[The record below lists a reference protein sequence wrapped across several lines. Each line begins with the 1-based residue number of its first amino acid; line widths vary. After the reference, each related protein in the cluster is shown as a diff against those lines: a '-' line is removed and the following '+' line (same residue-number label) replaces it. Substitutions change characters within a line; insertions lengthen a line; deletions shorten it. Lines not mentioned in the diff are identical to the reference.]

1 MCSYALYYI
10 KGEHKMTVVNLK
22 QPSRD
27 PNWRV
32 GFIGGSDAV
41 KIMRGDWH
49 DLYNEK
55 TGQAQPADLSH
66 LFNVQLGTYTE
77 EFNLAWFEQEYGV
90 HVLGFQHEA
99 KKTIDGIPFKA
110 TLDGIINDPENKGEH
125 IGVECKHTSSF
136 KKFDDI
142 LAYYYPQIQLYMKV
156 ADLKS
161 MYLSVI
167 FGNQWECKLVA
178 QDEAEWLRML
188 PIFRDFWGHVIK
200 KQPPVGEMPNE
211 LPTNVHHMTLDNM
224 VARDASRDNYFREC
238 ESQYIEN
245 YLYAKCFDDC
255 KKELKSYVKPN
266 EREVYTDKLSIK
278 RNKRGA
284 LTIKIKETS

>member
-1 MCSYALYYI
+1 M
-10 KGEHKMTVVNLK
+10 GVVNLK
-22 QPSRD
+22 QPPRD

-41 KIMRGDWH
+41 KIMSGNWH

-90 HVLGFQHEA
+90 QVLGFQHEVS
-99 KKTIDGIPFKA
+99 KTIEGIPFKA
-110 TLDGIINDPENKGEH
+110 TLDGILNDPENKGEH

-136 KKFDDI
+136 KKFDEI

-156 ADLKS
+156 ADLKH

-167 FGNQWECKLVA
+167 FGNQWECKLVS

-188 PIFRDFWGHVIK
+188 PIFRDFWGHVIRK
-200 KQPPVGEMPNE
+200 EPPVGEMPNE
-211 LPTNVHHMTLDNM
+211 LPTGVQHMTLDNM
-224 VARDASRDNYFREC
+224 VARDASTDNEFRDKEY
-238 ESQYIEN
+238 Y
-245 YLYAKCFDDC
+245 YLCHFDDAQIFDDA
-255 KKELKSYVKPN
+255 KKRLKALIKPN

-284 LTIKIKETS
+284 LSIHIKEISDE

>member
-1 MCSYALYYI
+1 MN
-10 KGEHKMTVVNLK
+10 VVSLQ
-22 QPSRD
+22 QPQRD
-27 PNWRV
+27 PKWRM

-41 KIMRGDWH
+41 KIIRGDWH

-55 TGQAQPADLSH
+55 IGIAQPSDLSH

-99 KKTIDGIPFKA
+99 KKTIEGIPFKA

-142 LAYYYPQIQLYMKV
+142 LTYYYPQIQLYMKV
-156 ADLKS
+156 ADLS
-161 MYLSVI
+161 HMYLSVI
-167 FGNQWECKLVA
+167 FGNQWECKLVS

-188 PIFRDFWGHVIK
+188 PIFKDFWGHVLK
-200 KQPPVGEMPNE
+200 KQPPVAEMPNE

-224 VARDASRDNYFREC
+224 VARDATKDNQFKDLEHA
-238 ESQYIEN
+238 YIEN
-245 YLYAKCFDDC
+245 ESLSKLFEFA
-255 KKELKSYVKPN
+255 KKELKALVKPN
-266 EREVYTDKLSIK
+266 EREVFTDKLSIK

-284 LTIKIKETS
+284 LTIKIKEA

>member
-1 MCSYALYYI
+1 MS
-10 KGEHKMTVVNLK
+10 VVNLK
-22 QPSRD
+22 QPPRD

-41 KIMRGDWH
+41 KIMSGNWH

-90 HVLGFQHEA
+90 QVLGFQHEVS
-99 KKTIDGIPFKA
+99 KTIEGIPFKA
-110 TLDGIINDPENKGEH
+110 TLDGILNDPENKGEH

-156 ADLKS
+156 ADLKH

-167 FGNQWECKLVA
+167 FGNQWECKLVS

-188 PIFRDFWGHVIK
+188 PIFRDFWGHVIRTE
-200 KQPPVGEMPNE
+200 PPVGEMPNE
-211 LPTNVHHMTLDNM
+211 LPTGVQHMTLDNM
-224 VARDASRDNYFREC
+224 VARDVSTDNRFIEI
-238 ESQYIEN
+238 QHHYIEH
-245 YLYAKCFDDC
+245 LHDSKIFEEC

-284 LTIKIKETS
+284 LSIHIKEA

>member
-1 MCSYALYYI
+1 
-10 KGEHKMTVVNLK
+10 MTIVSLQ
-22 QPSRD
+22 QPIRD
-27 PNWRV
+27 PNWRM

-41 KIMRGDWH
+41 KIIRGDWH

-55 TGQAQPADLSH
+55 IGIAQPSDLSYM
-66 LFNVQLGTYTE
+66 FNVQLGTYTE

-90 HVLGFQHEA
+90 QIMDTQPEF
-99 KKTIDGIPFKA
+99 KKTIEGIPFKA
-110 TLDGIINDPENKGEH
+110 TLDGIITDPENNNNY
-125 IGVECKHTSSF
+125 IGVECKHTGSF

-142 LAYYYPQIQLYMKV
+142 LTYYYPQIQLYMKV
-156 ADLKS
+156 ADLS
-161 MYLSVI
+161 HMYLSVI

-200 KQPPVGEMPNE
+200 KQPPVAEMPNE
-211 LPTNVHHMTLDNM
+211 LPSNVHHMTLDNM
-224 VARDASRDNYFREC
+224 VARDATKDNQFKDLEHA
-238 ESQYIEN
+238 YIEN
-245 YLYAKCFDDC
+245 ESLSKLFEFA
-255 KKELKSYVKPN
+255 KKELKALVKPN

-284 LTIKIKETS
+284 LTIKIKEA

>member
-1 MCSYALYYI
+1 MN
-10 KGEHKMTVVNLK
+10 VVSLQ
-22 QPSRD
+22 QPQRD
-27 PNWRV
+27 PKWRM

-41 KIMRGDWH
+41 KIIRGDWH

-55 TGQAQPADLSH
+55 IGIAQPSDLSH

-90 HVLGFQHEA
+90 QVIDTQPEF
-99 KKTIDGIPFKA
+99 KKTIEGIPFKA
-110 TLDGIINDPENKGEH
+110 TLDGLIVDPENKGDH

-142 LAYYYPQIQLYMKV
+142 LTYYYPQIQLYMKV
-156 ADLKS
+156 ADLS
-161 MYLSVI
+161 HMYLSVI
-167 FGNQWECKLVA
+167 FGNQWECKLVS

-188 PIFRDFWGHVIK
+188 PIFKDFWGHVLK
-200 KQPPVGEMPNE
+200 KQPPVAEMPNE

-224 VARDASRDNYFREC
+224 VARDASQDNFFVEL
-238 ESQYIEN
+238 QHHYIAN
-245 YLYAKCFDDC
+245 YDETKIFEKAKQ
-255 KKELKSYVKPN
+255 ELKSLVEPN
-266 EREVYTDKLSIK
+266 EREVYTDILSIK

-284 LTIKIKETS
+284 LTIKIKEGASHGI

>member
-1 MCSYALYYI
+1 MS
-10 KGEHKMTVVNLK
+10 VVNLK
-22 QPSRD
+22 QPPRN
-27 PNWRV
+27 PNWRI

-41 KIMRGDWH
+41 KIMSGNWH

-90 HVLGFQHEA
+90 QVIDTQPEY
-99 KKTIDGIPFKA
+99 KKTIEGIPFKA
-110 TLDGIINDPENKGEH
+110 TLDGVIADPENKGDY

-156 ADLKS
+156 AGLQN

-188 PIFRDFWGHVIK
+188 PIFRDFWGHVIRK
-200 KQPPVGEMPNE
+200 EPPVGEMPNE
-211 LPTNVHHMTLDNM
+211 LPTGVQHMTLDNM
-224 VARDASRDNYFREC
+224 VARDASTDNEFRDKEY
-238 ESQYIEN
+238 Y
-245 YLYAKCFDDC
+245 YLCHFDDAQIFDDA
-255 KKELKSYVKPN
+255 KKRLKALIKPN
-266 EREVYTDKLSIK
+266 EREVYTDKLLIK

-284 LTIKIKETS
+284 LSIHIKEV

>member
-1 MCSYALYYI
+1 MN
-10 KGEHKMTVVNLK
+10 VVSLQ
-22 QPSRD
+22 QPQRD
-27 PNWRV
+27 PKWRM

-41 KIMRGDWH
+41 KIIRGDWH

-55 TGQAQPADLSH
+55 IGIAQPSDLSH

-99 KKTIDGIPFKA
+99 KKTIEGIPFKA

-142 LAYYYPQIQLYMKV
+142 LTYYYPQIQLYMKV
-156 ADLKS
+156 ADLS
-161 MYLSVI
+161 HMYLSVI
-167 FGNQWECKLVA
+167 FGNQWECKLVS

-188 PIFRDFWGHVIK
+188 PIFKDFWGHVLK
-200 KQPPVGEMPNE
+200 KQPPVAEMPNE

-224 VARDASRDNYFREC
+224 VARDATKDNQFKDLEHA
-238 ESQYIEN
+238 YIEN
-245 YLYAKCFDDC
+245 ESLSKLFEFA
-255 KKELKSYVKPN
+255 KKELKALVKPN
-266 EREVYTDKLSIK
+266 EREVFTDKLSIK

-284 LTIKIKETS
+284 LTINIKEGASHGI

>member
-1 MCSYALYYI
+1 MA
-10 KGEHKMTVVNLK
+10 VVNLK
-22 QPSRD
+22 QPPRE

-41 KIMRGDWH
+41 KIIRGDWH
-49 DLYNEK
+49 DLYLEK
-55 TGQAQPADLSH
+55 IGQAQPADLSH
-66 LFNVQLGTYTE
+66 LFNVQLGLYTE

-90 HVLGFQHEA
+90 QVMDIQPEY
-99 KKTIDGIPFKA
+99 KKTIEGIPFKA

-156 ADLKS
+156 ADLKD

-167 FGNQWECKLVA
+167 FGNQWECKLVS

-188 PIFRDFWGHVIK
+188 PIFRDFWSHVIK
-200 KQPPVGEMPNE
+200 KEPPIAEMPNE
-211 LPTNVHHMTLDNM
+211 LPTNVQHMTLDNM
-224 VARDASRDNYFREC
+224 VTRDASRDNYFREC

-245 YLYAKCFDDC
+245 YFYAECFNDC

-266 EREVYTDKLSIK
+266 EREVYTDRLSIK

-284 LTIKIKETS
+284 LTIHIKEVSDG

>member
-1 MCSYALYYI
+1 MN
-10 KGEHKMTVVNLK
+10 VVSLQ
-22 QPSRD
+22 QPQRD
-27 PNWRV
+27 PKWRM

-41 KIMRGDWH
+41 KIIRGDWH

-55 TGQAQPADLSH
+55 IGIAQPSDLSH

-90 HVLGFQHEA
+90 QVIDTQPEY
-99 KKTIDGIPFKA
+99 KKTIEGIPFKA
-110 TLDGIINDPENKGEH
+110 TLDGLIVDPENKGDH

-136 KKFDDI
+136 KKIDDI
-142 LAYYYPQIQLYMKV
+142 LTYYYPQIQLYMKV
-156 ADLKS
+156 ADLS
-161 MYLSVI
+161 HMYLSVI
-167 FGNQWECKLVA
+167 FGNQWECKLVS

-200 KQPPVGEMPNE
+200 KQPPTSEMPNE

-224 VARDASRDNYFREC
+224 VARDASKDNFFVEL
-238 ESQYIEN
+238 QHHYIAN
-245 YLYAKCFDDC
+245 YDETKIFEKAKQ
-255 KKELKSYVKPN
+255 ELKSLVEPN
-266 EREVYTDKLSIK
+266 EREVYTDILSIK

-284 LTIKIKETS
+284 LTIKIKEL

>member
-1 MCSYALYYI
+1 MN
-10 KGEHKMTVVNLK
+10 VVSLQ
-22 QPSRD
+22 QPQRD
-27 PNWRV
+27 PNWRM

-41 KIMRGDWH
+41 KIIRGDWH

-55 TGQAQPADLSH
+55 IGIAQPSDLSH

-99 KKTIDGIPFKA
+99 KKTIEGIPFKA

-142 LAYYYPQIQLYMKV
+142 LTYYYPQIQLYMKV
-156 ADLKS
+156 ADLS
-161 MYLSVI
+161 HMYLSVI
-167 FGNQWECKLVA
+167 FGNQWECKLVS

-188 PIFRDFWGHVIK
+188 PIFKDFWGHVLK
-200 KQPPVGEMPNE
+200 KQPPVAEMPNE

-224 VARDASRDNYFREC
+224 VARDATKDNQFKDLEHA
-238 ESQYIEN
+238 YIEN
-245 YLYAKCFDDC
+245 ESLSKLFEFA
-255 KKELKSYVKPN
+255 KKELKALVKPN
-266 EREVYTDKLSIK
+266 EREVFTDKLSIK

-284 LTIKIKETS
+284 LTIKIKEA

>member
-1 MCSYALYYI
+1 M
-10 KGEHKMTVVNLK
+10 GVVNLK
-22 QPSRD
+22 QPLRD

-41 KIMRGDWH
+41 KIMSGNWH

-90 HVLGFQHEA
+90 QVLGFQHEVS
-99 KKTIDGIPFKA
+99 KTIEGIPFKA

-156 ADLKS
+156 ADLKH

-188 PIFRDFWGHVIK
+188 PIFRDFWGHVIRK
-200 KQPPVGEMPNE
+200 EPPVGEMPNE
-211 LPTNVHHMTLDNM
+211 LPTGVQHMTLDNM
-224 VARDASRDNYFREC
+224 VARDASTSNIFRDAEEVYIDY
-238 ESQYIEN
+238 ESK
-245 YLYAKCFDDC
+245 AKYWEQA
-255 KKELKSYVKPN
+255 KKVLKNEVASN

-284 LTIKIKETS
+284 LSIHIKEIDDE